1 MGVMSGPLEAEQ
13 KSPRGKDVQRPR
25 AHWGALDG
33 CLATKRLM
41 SENPTQES
49 LQLAATGLGGKAVDK
64 GPPSSLEK
72 ALADQEEAWGLGL
85 VAWEPLRFQRD
96 EAISSPGPWAA
107 R

>member
-1 MGVMSGPLEAEQ
+1 MISGLLETKQ
-13 KSPRGKDVQRPR
+13 KSSRGEDVQRPR
-25 AHWGALDG
+25 AHWGVLG
-33 CLATKRLM
+33 GHLATKRLV

-49 LQLAATGLGGKAVDK
+49 LQLAVTGLGGKAGDK
-64 GPPSSLEK
+64 GPPRSLEK
-72 ALADQEEAWGLGL
+72 ALAHQEEAWGLGL